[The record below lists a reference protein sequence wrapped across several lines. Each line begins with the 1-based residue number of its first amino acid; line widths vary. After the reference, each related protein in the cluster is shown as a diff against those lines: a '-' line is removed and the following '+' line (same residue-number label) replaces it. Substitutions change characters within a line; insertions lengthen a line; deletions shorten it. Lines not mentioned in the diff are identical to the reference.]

1 MNVVDPANPIP
12 KYLQI
17 RDWLKE
23 LIESG
28 RYRPGDRLPSETT
41 LASLCR
47 VHRNTLRQAISELA
61 SEGILRK
68 EKGRGTF
75 VVAPPVSLKHRLERI
90 SSFSDDLD
98 EAGITGNTRILK
110 KGVEAP
116 NEYVARALLLGSRS
130 KVIIL
135 RRLRMGNG
143 TPFIYEESYLP
154 YPNFKPILEMD
165 LTGSMY
171 KILAERFKVVLAR
184 SQQTLRAVNLK
195 GRIARILELTENAAG
210 IFMESHTFDQNNMP
224 VEVLFSYYRGDKYV
238 FEVELGRYHIQEEG
252 SPPWGR

>member
-1 MNVVDPANPIP
+1 MKVVDPANPVP

-28 RYRPGDRLPSETT
+28 HYHPGDRLPSETT
-41 LASLCR
+41 LARLCR
-47 VHRNTLRQAISELA
+47 VHRNTLRQAVGELA

-75 VVAPPVSLKHRLERI
+75 VVTPPVSLKHKLARI
-90 SSFSDDLD
+90 SSFSDDLG
-98 EAGITGNTRILK
+98 EAGIQGNTRILR
-110 KGVEAP
+110 KGVEEP

-130 KVIIL
+130 RVITV

-143 TPFIYEESYLP
+143 IPFIYEESYLP
-154 YPNFKPILEMD
+154 YASFKPILDRD

-171 KILAERFKVVLAR
+171 KILAERVKVVLAR
-184 SQQTLRAVNLK
+184 SRQTLRAVNLK
-195 GRIARILELTENAAG
+195 GRIAKILELAENAAG
-210 IFMESHTFDQNNMP
+210 IFMESLTFDQNNMP
-224 VEVLFSYYRGDKYV
+224 VEVLFSYYRGDKYM
-238 FEVELGRYHIQEEG
+238 FEIELGRYHIQEEG
-252 SPPWGR
+252 SPHWSG